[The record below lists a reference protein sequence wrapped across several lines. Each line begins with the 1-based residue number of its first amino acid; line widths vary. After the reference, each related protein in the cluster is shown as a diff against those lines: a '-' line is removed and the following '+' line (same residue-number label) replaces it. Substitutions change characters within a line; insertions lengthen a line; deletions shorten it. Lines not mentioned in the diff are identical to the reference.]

1 MPFAD
6 VNGQRLHYED
16 TGGDGPAVAFS
27 HGLFMDETMFDPQVA
42 ALRDRYRCIA
52 WDERGHGQTGDTT
65 EPFSYWDSAEDL
77 AALLRSLGVERAVLA
92 GMSQGG
98 FLSLRC
104 ALKHPELVRALI
116 LIDTQAGV
124 EDPERLPGY
133 QMMVDNWVANGPDQ
147 ATLDVI
153 AGLILGEGYPAAEWQ
168 DKWRRQSNESLV
180 TVFTTLATREDI
192 HDRLAEIDVP
202 ALVIHGEADASI
214 ALEIGRNLSDGLPDA
229 EFVIVPGA
237 GHAANLTHPE
247 LVNPQIERFSHPFR
261 VNSNFPSLSEGS
273 SH

>member
-16 TGGDGPAVAFS
+16 TGGDGPAVVFS

-65 EPFSYWDSAEDL
+65 EPFTYWDSAEDL
-77 AALLRSLGVERAVLA
+77 AALLGSLGVERAVLA

-104 ALKHPELVRALI
+104 ALRHPELVRALI

-124 EDPERLPGY
+124 EDPDRLPGY
-133 QMMVDNWVANGPDQ
+133 QVMVDNWVANGPDQ
-147 ATLDVI
+147 PTLDII

-168 DKWRRQSNESLV
+168 EKWTRQSNENLV
-180 TVFTTLATREDI
+180 TVFTTLATREDL

-214 ALEIGRNLSDGLPDA
+214 ALEIGRNLADGIPDA

-247 LVNPQIERFSHPFR
+247 LVNPQIERFLA
-261 VNSNFPSLSEGS
+261 SLPE
-273 SH
+273 

>member
-1 MPFAD
+1 MAFAD

-16 TGGDGPAVAFS
+16 TGGDGPVVVFS
-27 HGLFMDETMFDPQVA
+27 HGLFMDGSMFDPQVEA
-42 ALRDRYRCIA
+42 FHDRYRCVT
-52 WDERGHGQTGDTT
+52 WDERGHGETGDAT
-65 EPFSYWDSAEDL
+65 EPFSYWDSADDL
-77 AALLRSLGVERAVLA
+77 AALLASLGVKRAVLA

-104 ALKHPELVRALI
+104 ALRYPELVRALI

-133 QMMVDNWVANGPDQ
+133 QAMVDQWLANGPDQ
-147 ATLDVI
+147 GMLDVI
-153 AGLILGEGYPAAEWQ
+153 AGLILGEGYPEAPAWQ
-168 DKWRRQSNESLV
+168 EKWRRQSDENLV
-180 TVFTTLATREDI
+180 QVFTTLATREDI

-202 ALVIHGEADASI
+202 AIVIHGEADASI
-214 ALEIGRNLSDGLPDA
+214 ALEIGRNLADGLPDA

-247 LVNPQIERFSHPFR
+247 LVNPQIERFLAT
-261 VNSNFPSLSEGS
+261 LSA
-273 SH
+273 

>member
-16 TGGDGPAVAFS
+16 TGGDGPVVAFS
-27 HGLFMDETMFDPQVA
+27 HGLFMDETMFAPQVA
-42 ALRDRYRCIA
+42 VLRDRYRCIA
-52 WDERGHGQTGDTT
+52 WDERGHGQTGDVT
-65 EPFSYWDSAEDL
+65 EPFTYWDSAEDL

-104 ALKHPELVRALI
+104 ALRHPELVRALI

-168 DKWRRQSNESLV
+168 EKWKRQSNESLV
-180 TVFTTLATREDI
+180 TVFTTLATREDL
-192 HDRLAEIDVP
+192 HDRLAEIGVP

-214 ALEIGRNLSDGLPDA
+214 APEIGRNLADGLQNA

-247 LVNPQIERFSHPFR
+247 LVNPQIERFLA
-261 VNSNFPSLSEGS
+261 SLPE
-273 SH
+273 

>member
-1 MPFAD
+1 MPFAE

-42 ALRDRYRCIA
+42 VLRDRYRCIS
-52 WDERGHGQTGDTT
+52 WDERGHGQTGDVT
-65 EPFSYWDSAEDL
+65 EPFTYWDSAEDL
-77 AALLRSLGVERAVLA
+77 AALLGWLGVERAVLA

-104 ALKHPELVRALI
+104 ALRHPELVRALI
-116 LIDTQAGV
+116 LIDTQAGL

-133 QMMVDNWVANGPDQ
+133 QLMVDSWLANGPDQ
-147 ATLDVI
+147 AMLDVI
-153 AGLILGEGYPAAEWQ
+153 AGLILGEEYANTAEWQ
-168 DKWRRQSNESLV
+168 DNWRGQSDENLV
-180 TVFTTLATREDI
+180 QVFTTLATRDDV
-192 HDRLAEIDVP
+192 HDRLREIDIP

-214 ALEIGRNLSDGLPDA
+214 PLEIGRNLADGLPDA

-247 LVNPQIERFSHPFR
+247 LVNPRIERFLA
-261 VNSNFPSLSEGS
+261 SLPE
-273 SH
+273 

>member
-16 TGGDGPAVAFS
+16 TGGDGPAVVFS

-65 EPFSYWDSAEDL
+65 EPFTYWDSAEDL
-77 AALLRSLGVERAVLA
+77 AALLGSLGVERAVLA

-104 ALKHPELVRALI
+104 ALRHPELVRALI

-124 EDPERLPGY
+124 EDPDRLPGY
-133 QMMVDNWVANGPDQ
+133 QVMVDNWVANGPDQ
-147 ATLDVI
+147 PTLDII

-168 DKWRRQSNESLV
+168 EKWTRQSNENLV
-180 TVFTTLATREDI
+180 TVFTTLVTREDL

-214 ALEIGRNLSDGLPDA
+214 GLEIGRNLADGLADA

-247 LVNPQIERFSHPFR
+247 LVNPQIERFLA
-261 VNSNFPSLSEGS
+261 SLPE
-273 SH
+273 

>member
-6 VNGQRLHYED
+6 VNGQLLHYED
-16 TGGDGPAVAFS
+16 TGADGPVVAFS

-52 WDERGHGQTGDTT
+52 WDERGHGQTGDAT
-65 EPFSYWDSAEDL
+65 EPFTYWDSAEDL
-77 AALLRSLGVERAVLA
+77 AALLGSLGVERAVLA

-104 ALKHPELVRALI
+104 ALAHPELVRALI
-116 LIDTQAGV
+116 LIDTQAGL

-133 QMMVDNWVANGPDQ
+133 QQMVDNWLANGPDQ

-153 AGLILGEGYPAAEWQ
+153 AGLILGDEYAGSAEWQ

-180 TVFTTLATREDI
+180 QVFTTLATRDDL

-214 ALEIGRNLSDGLPDA
+214 PLEIGRNLADGLPDA
-229 EFVIVPGA
+229 EFVIGPGA
-237 GHAANLTHPE
+237 GHAANLSHPE
-247 LVNPQIERFSHPFR
+247 LVNPQIERFLAALPA
-261 VNSNFPSLSEGS
+261 
-273 SH
+273 

>member
-16 TGGDGPAVAFS
+16 TGGDGPAVVFS

-65 EPFSYWDSAEDL
+65 EPFTYWDSAEDL
-77 AALLRSLGVERAVLA
+77 AALLGSLGVERAVLA

-104 ALKHPELVRALI
+104 ALRHPELVRALI

-124 EDPERLPGY
+124 EDPDRLPGY
-133 QMMVDNWVANGPDQ
+133 QVMVDNWVANGPDQ
-147 ATLDVI
+147 PTLDII

-168 DKWRRQSNESLV
+168 EKWTRQSNENLV
-180 TVFTTLATREDI
+180 TVFTTLATREDL
-192 HDRLAEIDVP
+192 HDRLSEIDVP

-214 ALEIGRNLSDGLPDA
+214 ALEIGRNLADGIPDA

-247 LVNPQIERFSHPFR
+247 LVNPQIERFLA
-261 VNSNFPSLSEGS
+261 SLPE
-273 SH
+273 

>member
-6 VNGQRLHYED
+6 VNGRRLHYED
-16 TGGDGPAVAFS
+16 TGGDGPVIAFS

-77 AALLRSLGVERAVLA
+77 AALLGSLGVERAVLA

-104 ALKHPELVRALI
+104 ALRHPELVRALI

-133 QMMVDNWVANGPDQ
+133 QVMVDNWVANGPDQ
-147 ATLDVI
+147 PTLDII
-153 AGLILGEGYPAAEWQ
+153 AGLILGEGSPAAEWQ
-168 DKWRRQSNESLV
+168 EKWKRQSNENLV
-180 TVFTTLATREDI
+180 TVFTTLATREDL

-202 ALVIHGEADASI
+202 ALVIHGESDASI
-214 ALEIGRNLSDGLPDA
+214 ALEIGRNLADGLPDA

-247 LVNPQIERFSHPFR
+247 LVNPQIERFLA
-261 VNSNFPSLSEGS
+261 SLPE
-273 SH
+273 